1 QKKIKKMEE
10 AIKRLREWANRSNPP
25 SAGLHRRAS
34 SMEKALKR
42 MEMLKRP
49 VLERKKMA
57 LNFGGQERSGEIVF
71 RLEDIYKHYGRE
83 PVLRGAN
90 LVVRSGE
97 RVAVVGKNG
106 AGKSTLLRLLTG
118 EIAPDRGEVYVGP
131 SVKAGYLS
139 QQGWEGDPDM
149 TVLEAFRE
157 EVPTDA
163 RTARQILARF
173 LFYGHS
179 VFRKM
184 RDLSGGER
192 MHLRLAQL
200 MHRDVNALILDEPT
214 NHLDIDSREVLEEAL
229 RDFRGTILAVSH
241 DRYFL
246 NQLFAPV
253 YWLEN
258 GTLTRFEGNYDEA
271 RRKRAER

>member
-1 QKKIKKMEE
+1 
-10 AIKRLREWANRSNPP
+10 
-25 SAGLHRRAS
+25 
-34 SMEKALKR
+34 
-42 MEMLKRP
+42 
-49 VLERKKMA
+49 
-57 LNFGGQERSGEIVF
+57 
-71 RLEDIYKHYGRE
+71 
-83 PVLRGAN
+83 
-90 LVVRSGE
+90 
-97 RVAVVGKNG
+97 
-106 AGKSTLLRLLTG
+106 
-118 EIAPDRGEVYVGP
+118 
-131 SVKAGYLS
+131 
-139 QQGWEGDPDM
+139 M

-163 RTARQILARF
+163 GTARQILARF

-192 MHLRLAQL
+192 MRLRLAQL

-246 NQLFAPV
+246 NELLLPSTGWKTAP
-253 YWLEN
+253 
-258 GTLTRFEGNYDEA
+258 
-271 RRKRAER
+271 

>member
-1 QKKIKKMEE
+1 PVAELIK
-10 AIKRLREWANRSNPP
+10 
-25 SAGLHRRAS
+25 
-34 SMEKALKR
+34 
-42 MEMLKRP
+42 
-49 VLERKKMA
+49 LEREMEQLANGMA
-57 LNFGGQERSGEIVF
+57 DAALDEKQMEQTLNRYQACKI
-71 RLEDIYKHYGRE
+71 
-83 PVLRGAN
+83 
-90 LVVRSGE
+90 
-97 RVAVVGKNG
+97 
-106 AGKSTLLRLLTG
+106 
-118 EIAPDRGEVYVGP
+118 
-131 SVKAGYLS
+131 
-139 QQGWEGDPDM
+139 
-149 TVLEAFRE
+149 
-157 EVPTDA
+157 
-163 RTARQILARF
+163 
-173 LFYGHS
+173 
-179 VFRKM
+179 

-192 MHLRLAQL
+192 MRLRLAQL

>member
-1 QKKIKKMEE
+1 MK
-10 AIKRLREWANRSNPP
+10 
-25 SAGLHRRAS
+25 
-34 SMEKALKR
+34 
-42 MEMLKRP
+42 
-49 VLERKKMA
+49 
-57 LNFGGQERSGEIVF
+57 F
-71 RLEDIYKHYGRE
+71 
-83 PVLRGAN
+83 
-90 LVVRSGE
+90 GE

-118 EIAPDRGEVYVGP
+118 EIAPDRGEVYIGP
-131 SVKAGYLS
+131 SVQAGYLS

-157 EVPTDA
+157 EVPADA
-163 RTARQILARF
+163 GTARQILDRF

-192 MHLRLAQL
+192 MRLRLAQL

-258 GTLTRFEGNYDEA
+258 GTLTRYEGNYDEA